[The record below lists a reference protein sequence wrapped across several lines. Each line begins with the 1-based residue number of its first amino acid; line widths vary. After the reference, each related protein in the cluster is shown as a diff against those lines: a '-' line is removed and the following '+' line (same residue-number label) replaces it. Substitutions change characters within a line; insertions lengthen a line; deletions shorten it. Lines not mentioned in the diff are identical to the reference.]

1 MLQLREGAYYNCTK
15 ENPPP
20 EFLSFAKLNLK
31 FYPPPWRGA
40 NALILYSPPNMPN
53 IILDNTYLIL
63 LLPLWIFLIIMCGRF
78 FSVYVNKRIIY
89 TLTLLS
95 SFLGALLCSVSLLQ
109 VGETIE
115 QSVPFIKINNFMI
128 TCGVHIDKLS
138 LIIALCLFVIS
149 FFVQA
154 FSIAYMKNKEKNY
167 RFFAYL
173 NLFNFTMAGLLFSPN
188 LFQMYFFWELVGVMS
203 YLLIGFDYKK
213 KEKSDASRRVFL
225 MNRVG
230 DTALIAGII
239 SVSYFMY
246 NYAGNSSFATLSFE
260 DMNAISTLLSAY
272 TSTPMF
278 YLISGLFIVGAAVKS
293 AQFPFYTW
301 LQDAMEAELPVS
313 ALLHSATM
321 VVAGVY
327 LLIRMLPF
335 FSLDNHLLIFIM
347 ILGFLTALVCS
358 ILASIETHP
367 KKVLAYSTS
376 ANLGLMFLAVGAQNV
391 KAAIVFLIA
400 HALIKSMLFLSLAT
414 KNSYVG
420 YVTFL
425 LGALSLSGLIF
436 SGMVAKE
443 ILFGSLSGIGAVLFC
458 VVSFITAFYIIRI
471 SILMILDEKLENKID
486 WAEYLPIAI
495 LFVLNIAFYFFI
507 RRHSEYKIAEPFYTA
522 LAGWIF
528 VYICYTKNWLIK
540 LTKTPKLLEKFY
552 NHVLSFVYE
561 KIALVCNF
569 VDVNVLS
576 NYKPF
581 GAVLKFGVKVSD
593 FVETYIMNGVVN
605 IVANGSKKISETDSI
620 LQSGNAQTYN
630 AYAFILVTI
639 VITFVLVT
647 YKWVL
652 SQMGIG

>member
-1 MLQLREGAYYNCTK
+1 MG
-15 ENPPP
+15 
-20 EFLSFAKLNLK
+20 
-31 FYPPPWRGA
+31 
-40 NALILYSPPNMPN
+40 
-53 IILDNTYLIL
+53 
-63 LLPLWIFLIIMCGRF
+63 GRF

-95 SFLGALLCSVSLLQ
+95 SFLGALLCSTSLLKFE
-109 VGETIE
+109 ETIE
-115 QSVPFIKINNFMI
+115 QSFSFIKINNFMI

-149 FFVQA
+149 FLVQA
-154 FSIAYMKNKEKNY
+154 FSISYMKNEAKIY

-213 KEKSDASRRVFL
+213 KEKSNASKRVFL
-225 MNRVG
+225 MNRIG

-260 DMNAISTLLSAY
+260 DMNAISTLLCAY

-278 YLISGLFIVGAAVKS
+278 HVICGLFIIGAAVKS

-301 LQDAMEAELPVS
+301 LQDAMEAKLPVS

-335 FSLDNHLLIFIM
+335 FSLDNNLLIFI
-347 ILGFLTALVCS
+347 ICLGLLTALVCS
-358 ILASIETHP
+358 VLASIETHP

-376 ANLGLMFLAVGAQNV
+376 ANLGLMFLAVGTQNV
-391 KAAIVFLIA
+391 KAAVVFLVA
-400 HALIKSMLFLSLAT
+400 HALIKSMLFLALDT

-436 SGMVAKE
+436 SGMIAKE
-443 ILFGSLSGIGAVLFC
+443 VIFTSLSGFEAIVFC
-458 VVSFITAFYIIRI
+458 IISFVTAFYIMRI
-471 SILMILDEKLENKID
+471 SVLMIQNEKLENKID
-486 WAEYLPIAI
+486 WAKYLPIAI
-495 LFVLNIAFYFFI
+495 LFILNIAFYFFI

-522 LAGWIF
+522 LAGWVV
-528 VYICYTKNWLIK
+528 VYICYMKNWL
-540 LTKTPKLLEKFY
+540 TKINETPKILEKFY
-552 NHVLSFVYE
+552 NNILSFVYE
-561 KIALVCNF
+561 KIALACNF
-569 VDVNVLS
+569 VDVKILS

-581 GAVLKFGVKVSD
+581 GTVLKIGVKVSD
-593 FVETYIMNGVVN
+593 FVETCIMNGFVN

-620 LQSGNAQTYN
+620 LQSGNVQTYN

-639 VITFVLVT
+639 VITFVIVT